1 MLENEEKT
9 LWCMDLCMCV
19 CLCSFYIFKTI
30 IIYTKH
36 TKEKEECVFWQFI
49 FVLQTNRQDKTE
61 EAWHREMHNST
72 HAHERL
78 CIFSSENRNSTWCVM
93 FFERGHI
100 RASVA
105 EWSKALDSSSSG
117 RKSAWVQTPPLANI
131 VSIFVCSLKKSKNPK
146 YLFSFFLWI
155 IINIYYIDDGNFFFW
170 FLIWFCEM
178 PHQQ

>member
-1 MLENEEKT
+1 MRFLAI
-9 LWCMDLCMCV
+9 
-19 CLCSFYIFKTI
+19 YICFTD
-30 IIYTKH
+30 
-36 TKEKEECVFWQFI
+36 Q
-49 FVLQTNRQDKTE
+49 QTRQDRRGM
-61 EAWHREMHNST
+61 AQRDAQQ
-72 HAHERL
+72 HARTRL

-155 IINIYYIDDGNFFFW
+155 IINIYYIHDGNFFFW

-178 PHQQ
+178 PLPSSTHQQ